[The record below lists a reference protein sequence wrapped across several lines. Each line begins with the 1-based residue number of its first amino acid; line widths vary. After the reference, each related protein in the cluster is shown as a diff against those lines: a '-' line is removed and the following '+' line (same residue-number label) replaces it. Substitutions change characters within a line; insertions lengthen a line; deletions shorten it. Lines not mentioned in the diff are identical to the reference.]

1 MVKSSKKALAV
12 LLAVACLI
20 TFMPAMASQSFAA
33 KKLTV
38 KPAKKTI
45 YVKKS
50 VTLKANQK
58 VKWSASKSSL
68 KVVKLTSKKAKSV
81 KVTGKKAGKAVVT
94 AKVGKQTKKVT
105 ITVKK
110 AKAAVKKTAVTGVAI
125 TAENVKDAVSKKVT
139 IGETLRANVT
149 PEDATVTYQWMADG
163 TPIEGATKAT
173 FTTTT
178 AQIGKAISVKVTGTG
193 NYEKDATSEATAKVE
208 SIEIKTVQLQKKGA
222 TKNNW
227 TAVTDASAGD
237 ELRVLA
243 SECENT
249 DANANELKKDSSEFD
264 QSAVAATYQ
273 WYRVG
278 GTSVSGA
285 AVETAI
291 EGATSSTYTVTK
303 ADAGYKLKVVVTPV
317 SGVKFSV
324 STDANGKT
332 ITIKTTNA
340 VAAGVKIALKVGTK
354 TADASN
360 AFVGKELTAD
370 VTPAAAASDV
380 SYQWYVGDTKIPGA
394 TSQKYTPTIAGT
406 YKVVISLKTGES
418 VWTLASNDSTAQV
431 AVAANGTKT
440 LAIANAWN
448 ASAYDPATGTSK
460 TTNNIG
466 DTLNVTTS
474 PATATA
480 TTKWY
485 VKDVKDADGNDV
497 EVTDGNVSKDGFQIP
512 ASVIDPNTNKTI
524 SLVGKS
530 LYAVVKG
537 TGEYAGSEAT
547 SKEFVVS
554 AAASKITAAAVK
566 IGEKDATVAI
576 DKNTIAVSGD
586 GVTINSTG
594 SDVVVTLTVD
604 DGAKIATD
612 VPGAKVEGKVITFSG
627 VKTNSPLTFSVDK
640 DGDGD
645 AFTTTQYTI
654 DLSKIA
660 RV

>member
-110 AKAAVKKTAVTGVAI
+110 AKAAVKKTAVTGVEI

-193 NYEKDATSEATAKVE
+193 NYEKDATSEVTAKVE

-222 TKNNW
+222 TKNDW
-227 TAVTDASAGD
+227 TVTSNASAGD
-237 ELRVLA
+237 ELRVLS
-243 SECENT
+243 SEST
-249 DANANELKKDSSEFD
+249 DATELKKDSSDFD

-291 EGATSSTYTVTK
+291 DGATSSTYTVTK

-332 ITIKTTNA
+332 ITKTTTA
-340 VAAGVKIALKVGTK
+340 TVAAGVKVALKVGTK
-354 TADASN
+354 TAKDN

-380 SYQWYVGDTKIPGA
+380 SYQWYAGTTAIPGA
-394 TSQKYTPTIAGT
+394 TSQKYTPTIAGE

-418 VWTLASNDSTAQV
+418 VWTLTSANSTATVTV
-431 AVAANGTKT
+431 APNGTKT
-440 LAIANAWN
+440 LAIENAWN
-448 ASAYDPATGTSK
+448 ANAYDAATGTSK

-466 DTLNVTTS
+466 DTLKVTTS

-485 VKDVKDADGNDV
+485 VKGVKDAEGNDV
-497 EVTDGNVSKDGFQIP
+497 EVGTKPAAVLKIP
-512 ASVIDPNTNKTI
+512 ASVTVDDKTI

-554 AAASKITAAAVK
+554 AAASKITSATVK
-566 IGEKDATVAI
+566 IGTKNATAVV
-576 DKNTIAVSGD
+576 DKNTIAVSGEA
-586 GVTINSTG
+586 VTISSAG
-594 SDVVVTLTVD
+594 SNVVVTLTVG

-612 VPGAKVEGKVITFSG
+612 VAGAKVEGKEITFSG
-627 VKTNSPLTFSVDK
+627 VKTNSPLTFSVDQ

>member
-1 MVKSSKKALAV
+1 
-12 LLAVACLI
+12 
-20 TFMPAMASQSFAA
+20 
-33 KKLTV
+33 
-38 KPAKKTI
+38 
-45 YVKKS
+45 
-50 VTLKANQK
+50 
-58 VKWSASKSSL
+58 
-68 KVVKLTSKKAKSV
+68 
-81 KVTGKKAGKAVVT
+81 
-94 AKVGKQTKKVT
+94 
-105 ITVKK
+105 VKK
-110 AKAAVKKTAVTGVAI
+110 AKAAVKKTAVTAVAI

-193 NYEKDATSEATAKVE
+193 NYEKDATSEVTAKVE

-222 TKNNW
+222 TKNDW
-227 TAVTDASAGD
+227 AVTSDASAGD
-237 ELRVLA
+237 ELRVLS

-249 DANANELKKDSSEFD
+249 ATDELKKDSSDFD

-291 EGATSSTYTVTK
+291 DGATSSTYTVTK
-303 ADAGYKLKVVVTPV
+303 ADAGYQLKVVVTPV

-324 STDANGKT
+324 STDPNGKT
-332 ITIKTTNA
+332 ITKTTTT
-340 VAAGVKIALKVGTK
+340 VAAGVKVALKVGTK
-354 TADASN
+354 TADNTN

-380 SYQWYVGDTKIPGA
+380 SYQWYAGTTEIPGA
-394 TSQKYTPTIAGT
+394 TSQKYTPTIAGE
-406 YKVVISLKTGES
+406 YSVKISLKTGES
-418 VWTLASNDSTAQV
+418 VWTLTSNNSKATV
-431 AVAANGTKT
+431 TVAANGTKT

-448 ASAYDPATGTSK
+448 ASAYDAATGTSK

-466 DTLNVTTS
+466 DTLKVTTS
-474 PATATA
+474 PASASA

-485 VKDVKDADGNDV
+485 VKGVKDAEGNDV
-497 EVTDGNVSKDGFQIP
+497 EVTDADSNVAEFQIP
-512 ASVIDPNTNKTI
+512 ASVTVENKPI

-537 TGEYAGSEAT
+537 TDEYAGSEAT

-554 AAASKITAAAVK
+554 AAASKIT
-566 IGEKDATVAI
+566 GATVTIDTKNTDAVV
-576 DKNTIAVSGD
+576 DKNTIAVSSPVSGEA
-586 GVTINSTG
+586 VTISSTG
-594 SDVVVTLTVD
+594 TGSTVVVTLTVGN
-604 DGAKIATD
+604 GAKIATD
-612 VPGAKVEGKVITFSG
+612 VAGAKVEGNVITFSG
-627 VKTNSPLTFSVDK
+627 VKTNSPLTFSVDQ